1 MARTKP
7 RPVFLRT
14 RRGGPL
20 AALLVRVVPVVLAAG
35 PFGFAGWT
43 GGPALAQD
51 ANAPTRIDRSG
62 AGADTSARRPTVRV
76 EELGAPGSGSTGTLG
91 DGSGGLGAGLWRGA
105 AADEVAALID
115 RLPAAHRSPVLH
127 DLQRRLL
134 LSIALAPSGEAQAGE
149 AQAGF
154 VRARLA
160 ALLRMGAIRDTA
172 ALAARTR
179 AKPEAPFPAIRA
191 HFLAGDGKKAC
202 AAVAT
207 VPGSTAPFIEQAR
220 IACHVLNGHGE
231 RAEIAL
237 RLLHDQGA
245 PPPAPFENAVLAVA
259 AGRAPGRLAKPYP
272 LTLTLLSRHRMG
284 VKPAELKR
292 LSTGTLIALGAN
304 AEALR
309 RVRIGALEQAAA
321 RGAPVGRE
329 LAALYA
335 GVRLPAKDIADAAS
349 VRLRDF
355 DARARLR
362 LYLAAAAAKDVPR
375 RLRILAA
382 WWRLAAAAAARGDDG
397 AEILAAQQTVPLLG
411 GIEPAPA
418 HQDHAA
424 HIARACF
431 ATGRTGQ
438 ALAWYRYLKQ
448 APFRNPA
455 DLHRLTALAALAT
468 PTSEDSIDS
477 VATWIRYKRWR
488 TAKTAAAPIADL
500 KALLEGLGRIDD
512 FPLLSDGS
520 DVGETTAGDSA
531 IGETA
536 ASRSVAARR
545 DPALLAVAAAGQ
557 RGLTV
562 LRVLTLVNGRSLRR
576 LSRRLLRD
584 AVFGLRAVGL
594 DEEARRLAVEA
605 ALVRQL

>member
-1 MARTKP
+1 MARTTP

-20 AALLVRVVPVVLAAG
+20 SALLLPVVPVVLAAG
-35 PFGFAGWT
+35 SFGFAGGP

-51 ANAPTRIDRSG
+51 ANAPTRIDRAGEG
-62 AGADTSARRPTVRV
+62 AGAGAPARRPTVRV
-76 EELGAPGSGSTGTLG
+76 EELGAPGTGSTGTLG
-91 DGSGGLGAGLWRGA
+91 DGNGGLGAGLWRGA
-105 AADEVAALID
+105 DADEVAALID
-115 RLPAAHRSPVLH
+115 RLPAANRSPVLH

-134 LSIALAPSGEAQAGE
+134 LSVALAPSGA

-154 VRARLA
+154 VRARLN
-160 ALLRMGAIRDTA
+160 ALLRMGAVRDTA
-172 ALAARTR
+172 ALAARIG
-179 AKPEAPFPAIRA
+179 AKPETPFPAIRA
-191 HFLAGDGKKAC
+191 RFLAGDGKKAC
-202 AAVAT
+202 AAVAA

-245 PPPAPFENAVLAVA
+245 PPPPPFENTVLAVA
-259 AGRAPGRLAKPYP
+259 AGRAPARLAKPYP
-272 LTLTLLSRHRMG
+272 LTLALLSRHRMG

-309 RVRIGALEQAAA
+309 PVRIGALEQAAA

-335 GVRLPAKDIADAAS
+335 GVRLPAKDLADAAS
-349 VRLRDF
+349 VRLRNF
-355 DARARLR
+355 GARARLR
-362 LYLAAAAAKDVPR
+362 LYLAAAAAKDAPG

-382 WWRLAAAAAARGDDG
+382 WWRLAAAAAVRGDDG

-411 GIEPAPA
+411 GIDPSPAY
-418 HQDHAA
+418 QDHAA

-431 ATGRTGQ
+431 ATGRTGR
-438 ALAWYRYLKQ
+438 ALAWYRYLKA

-500 KALLEGLGRIDD
+500 KALFEGLGRIDD
-512 FPLLSDGS
+512 FPLLSDGGS
-520 DVGETTAGDSA
+520 DIRETTAGETTAGEKTAKSA
-531 IGETA
+531 
-536 ASRSVAARR
+536 AARR

-576 LSRRLLRD
+576 LPRRLLRD

-594 DEEARRLAVEA
+594 DDEARRLAVEA

>member
-1 MARTKP
+1 
-7 RPVFLRT
+7 
-14 RRGGPL
+14 
-20 AALLVRVVPVVLAAG
+20 
-35 PFGFAGWT
+35 
-43 GGPALAQD
+43 
-51 ANAPTRIDRSG
+51 
-62 AGADTSARRPTVRV
+62 
-76 EELGAPGSGSTGTLG
+76 
-91 DGSGGLGAGLWRGA
+91 
-105 AADEVAALID
+105 
-115 RLPAAHRSPVLH
+115 
-127 DLQRRLL
+127 
-134 LSIALAPSGEAQAGE
+134 
-149 AQAGF
+149 
-154 VRARLA
+154 
-160 ALLRMGAIRDTA
+160 
-172 ALAARTR
+172 
-179 AKPEAPFPAIRA
+179 
-191 HFLAGDGKKAC
+191 
-202 AAVAT
+202 
-207 VPGSTAPFIEQAR
+207 
-220 IACHVLNGHGE
+220 
-231 RAEIAL
+231 
-237 RLLHDQGA
+237 
-245 PPPAPFENAVLAVA
+245 
-259 AGRAPGRLAKPYP
+259 
-272 LTLTLLSRHRMG
+272 
-284 VKPAELKR
+284 
-292 LSTGTLIALGAN
+292 
-304 AEALR
+304 
-309 RVRIGALEQAAA
+309 
-321 RGAPVGRE
+321 
-329 LAALYA
+329 
-335 GVRLPAKDIADAAS
+335 
-349 VRLRDF
+349 
-355 DARARLR
+355 
-362 LYLAAAAAKDVPR
+362 
-375 RLRILAA
+375 
-382 WWRLAAAAAARGDDG
+382 AARGDDG
-397 AEILAAQQTVPLLG
+397 AESLAAQQTGPLLG